1 MRTTVCDTLVKRG
14 YTTNKKGEKRLFD
27 VDDLI
32 NVLISLRTE
41 ADSVPSNKTQ
51 PLVLTSANSFPLQ
64 TPRFSETAI
73 LQQNRLLLA
82 TSQGLWLDGCLGSR
96 GKEHTEIEIA
106 TFRHQEH
113 DKHYSK
119 YLMQLLAMY
128 RSIVSG
134 KDDNSPKASLQR
146 LSIVCVEAVEQG
158 LLVE

>member
-1 MRTTVCDTLVKRG
+1 MRTTVCNTLVKRG
-14 YTTNKKGEKRLFD
+14 YTTNKKREKRLFD
-27 VDDLI
+27 VDNLI

-64 TPRFSETAI
+64 TPRFGETAI

-96 GKEHTEIEIA
+96 GKEHAEIEIA
-106 TFRHQEH
+106 TFIHQEH

-119 YLMQLLAMY
+119 DPMQLLATY
-128 RSIVSG
+128 RNMVSG
-134 KDDNSPKASLQR
+134 GDVRFPKESLQR
-146 LSIVCVEAVEQG
+146 LSVVCVEAVEQG
-158 LLVE
+158 LLAD